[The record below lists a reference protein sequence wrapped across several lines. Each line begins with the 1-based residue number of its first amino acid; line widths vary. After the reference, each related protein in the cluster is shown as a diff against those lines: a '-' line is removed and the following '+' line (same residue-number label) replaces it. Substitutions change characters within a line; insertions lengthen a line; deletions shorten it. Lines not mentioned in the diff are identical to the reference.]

1 MKLDLKLISFVFMF
15 PLNERLSAFST
26 ITGSE
31 QGEVYERQNYYINM
45 SIIMIISRGFVVGVG
60 LVVKA
65 GLGVRVLSRVSVGL
79 GLRRG

>member
-1 MKLDLKLISFVFMF
+1 MKLDLKLMLFVFMF

-26 ITGSE
+26 ITWDVGSE

-45 SIIMIISRGFVVGVG
+45 SIIMIISRGLVVGVG

-65 GLGVRVLSRVSVGL
+65 GLGVRVLSRVTSD
-79 GLRRG
+79 

>member
-1 MKLDLKLISFVFMF
+1 MF

-45 SIIMIISRGFVVGVG
+45 SIIMIISRGLVVGVG